1 MPIAAPGYAFTG
13 KRTKITATWVPISA
27 TVPDGY
33 QPYDCPL
40 DLTGLKYNQE
50 YKIACIIPKTEFY
63 VSFQCGALLYSN
75 CLIETDSTTEFTPMT
90 IMVESQTSGAI
101 NAIYVNGQDILF
113 DGYPN
118 EAETASK
125 TWRLLLTVDAPPSL
139 EDVIHTGIKIL
150 TKHASQQD

>member
-33 QPYDCPL
+33 QPYNFPL

-63 VSFQCGALLYSN
+63 LSFQCGALLYSN
-75 CLIETDSTTEFTPMT
+75 CLIETDSTTEYTPFSVK
-90 IMVESQTSGAI
+90 VESQTSGAI

-113 DGYPN
+113 NSKPN

-125 TWRLLLTVDAPPSL
+125 TYRLLATVDAPPSL
-139 EDVIHTGIKIL
+139 EDIINTGIKIL
-150 TKHASQQD
+150 TNNANQ